1 MNTMGFPKF
10 FSEFDDMKKQAIEN
24 LKIDAKRLV
33 TMQELKQAN
42 MEEFLE
48 KNQPTSGDIYSVMGL
63 DECLSRYPNTMKL
76 FKLALLILPT
86 TSEVQRGFS
95 PMNLLVSPLCTLLND
110 ANIEKLMSICID
122 GSTNFSDN
130 ELEQMVGIFR
140 DSNNRRIVL

>member
-1 MNTMGFPKF
+1 
-10 FSEFDDMKKQAIEN
+10 
-24 LKIDAKRLV
+24 
-33 TMQELKQAN
+33 MQELKQAN
-42 MEEFLE
+42 MEEFLG
-48 KNQPTSGDIYSVMGL
+48 KNQPTPGDIYSVMGL

-95 PMNLLVSPLCTLLND
+95 AMNLLVSPLCTSLND

-130 ELEQMVGIFR
+130 ELEQMVVIFR

>member
-1 MNTMGFPKF
+1 
-10 FSEFDDMKKQAIEN
+10 MKKQAIEN
-24 LKIDAKRLV
+24 LETDAKRLL

-48 KNQPTSGDIYSVMGL
+48 KNQPTPGDMYSAMGL

-95 PMNLLVSPLCTLLND
+95 PMNLLVSPLRTSLND
-110 ANIEKLMSICID
+110 TNVEKLMHICID
-122 GSTNFSDN
+122 GSTNLSDN